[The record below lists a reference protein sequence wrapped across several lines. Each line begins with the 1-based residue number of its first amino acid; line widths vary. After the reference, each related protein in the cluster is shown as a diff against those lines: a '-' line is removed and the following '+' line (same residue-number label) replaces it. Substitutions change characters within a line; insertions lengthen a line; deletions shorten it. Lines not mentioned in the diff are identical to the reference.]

1 MDYRKIKYV
10 DFIKQMKKEMEEQ
23 KKEFTATEEEL
34 DIARKILTGKL
45 TVIVRSYVRMA
56 DKYDYELWNMKKG
69 QLELLIGHENEL
81 SNIITYIRAEYF
93 LKAAREIIKDY
104 GIPGCDYSI
113 YASSN
118 TVLSST
124 FCFCANVY
132 LGITFNEEEVK
143 PEEFFY
149 RINPSSVAFLW
160 YQVNRNEDGSF
171 EDEE

>member
-1 MDYRKIKYV
+1 
-10 DFIKQMKKEMEEQ
+10 
-23 KKEFTATEEEL
+23 
-34 DIARKILTGKL
+34 
-45 TVIVRSYVRMA
+45 MA
-56 DKYDYELWNMKKG
+56 VKYDYELWNMKKG

-118 TVLSST
+118 TILSST
-124 FCFCANVY
+124 FCICANVY
-132 LGITFNEEEVK
+132 LGITFNEEGVK

-149 RINPSSVAFLW
+149 RINPSAAAFLW